1 MQGDRAGRADGSP
14 LDPARNLQA
23 TRRSAPYNRRLLQGW
38 AVVCCWLAAHTTVNI
53 EDFENDVAGANR
65 YLVHILQWLYDSEGV
80 TAYVLGKHCVLA
92 VQNFFPSL
100 RGKLRSAWESIES
113 WSYEIP
119 GQLRTAIPLQV
130 MLAMA
135 VLARVLAV
143 ETGDYLWWSL
153 SVLLETGF
161 FGLLRP
167 SEFLKLQRQHVSLPD
182 ALSSLSNA
190 LAMVSIFNP
199 KNKRQLGSS
208 QFAIIRNTCSSSW
221 LAWFCNG
228 LRLTDRLW
236 PGSPD
241 RFRAMVKYLGRL
253 LGLEDWRILP
263 SGLRPGGAT
272 HFFGLG
278 TEPGRLMFWG
288 RWANLQSLK
297 HYLQECV
304 CKRILLQAHTKDHR
318 RVLALLKYGEDLLQ
332 PPPQPWWTFC
342 SRPGLKPKQLVQPAH
357 EALPHSLL
365 HGKWQALYLQVD
377 GVDLGRG

>member
-1 MQGDRAGRADGSP
+1 MQGDRAGRSRSSP
-14 LDPARNLQA
+14 IDAARNLQA
-23 TRRSAPYNRRLLQGW
+23 TRRSAPYNKLLLQGW
-38 AVVCCWLAAHTTVNI
+38 SVVCCWLAAHSSTDIEAWEQDPTT
-53 EDFENDVAGANR
+53 ANR
-65 YLVHILQWLYDSEGV
+65 YLVHILQWLYDTEGV
-80 TAYVLGKHCVLA
+80 QAYRLAKHCVLA

-113 WSYEIP
+113 WSYEVP

-130 MLAMA
+130 LLAMA

-143 ETGDYLWWSL
+143 ETQDYLWWSL
-153 SVLLETGF
+153 SVLLEAGF

-190 LAMVSIFNP
+190 MAMVSIFNP

-208 QFAIIRNTCSSSW
+208 QFAIIRNSCSSSW
-221 LAWFCNG
+221 MAWLCQG
-228 LRLTDRLW
+228 LRPGDRLW
-236 PGSPD
+236 PSSPD
-241 RFRAMVKYLGRL
+241 RFRSMVKYLGRL

-304 CKRILLQAHTKDHR
+304 CKRILLQAHTKDHS

-332 PPPQPWWTFC
+332 PPLQPWWNLC
-342 SRPGLKPKQLVQPAH
+342 SRPGLKSQHIVQHAQEPI
-357 EALPHSLL
+357 PHTLL
-365 HGKWQALYLQVD
+365 HGRWQKLYMQVD
-377 GVDLGRG
+377 GVNLS